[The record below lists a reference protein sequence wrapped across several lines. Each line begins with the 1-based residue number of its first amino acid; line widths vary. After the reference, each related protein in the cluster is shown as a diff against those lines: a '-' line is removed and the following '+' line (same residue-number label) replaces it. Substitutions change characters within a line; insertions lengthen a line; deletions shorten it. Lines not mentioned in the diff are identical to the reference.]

1 MYINNTTNNNIS
13 YTALPKKY
21 KVVDN
26 YLIRGPHPNISDIFQ
41 LKKEGINQ
49 IYDFRHYGLNGFK
62 WVERLAC
69 KAVGIEYIR
78 KPYSFIEHM
87 YPTLEE
93 YETISKA
100 VKENGEK
107 GGMALFHCNSG
118 THRTSLM
125 AAFFK
130 ITKGKPLEECKNNEN
145 FNEIVN
151 DAVEEEI
158 TNSRFFSRNKVDTN
172 TKNPLKLM
180 KNTFNNKVEEVT
192 RKAYDM
198 FMDMMKKDV

>member
-1 MYINNTTNNNIS
+1 
-13 YTALPKKY
+13 
-21 KVVDN
+21 
-26 YLIRGPHPNISDIFQ
+26 
-41 LKKEGINQ
+41 
-49 IYDFRHYGLNGFK
+49 
-62 WVERLAC
+62 
-69 KAVGIEYIR
+69 
-78 KPYSFIEHM
+78 
-87 YPTLEE
+87 
-93 YETISKA
+93 
-100 VKENGEK
+100 
-107 GGMALFHCNSG
+107 MALFHCNSG

-192 RKAYDM
+192 RKAYYM